1 MNPKTNREEPDSTA
15 PEGTE
20 ENQTE
25 NLAEQA
31 NTAQGIG
38 GTGTIK
44 VTG

>member
-1 MNPKTNREEPDSTA
+1 MNPKTNSEEPDGTA

-20 ENQTE
+20 EKPTE
-25 NLAEQA
+25 SLADQV
-31 NTAQGIG
+31 NTPQGIG